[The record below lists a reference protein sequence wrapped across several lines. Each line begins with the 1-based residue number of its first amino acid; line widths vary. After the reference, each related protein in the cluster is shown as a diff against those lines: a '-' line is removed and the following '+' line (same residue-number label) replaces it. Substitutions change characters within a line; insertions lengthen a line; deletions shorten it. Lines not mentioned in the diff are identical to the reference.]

1 MQSELKVNLH
11 EEPNKPVVKTKM
23 LVELKD
29 QLKGYS
35 LPPGLYI
42 AGATNQN
49 TGTHYAIYTIDHIH
63 KGNFKIKHF
72 KVLEIYEDGLPGNFN
87 ERVENLLQK
96 GKERL
101 KGRIAIFS
109 TSNSN
114 TPKVVKMSHSEE
126 KKQEL
131 NNIPASLSNEI
142 VQATIFGS
150 IEPVLEQLEPKPKP
164 KKVRVAADPV
174 EPVQID
180 GQTNLFDF
188 LEGGNDI
195 ETI

>member
-1 MQSELKVNLH
+1 MINQVEVNKI
-11 EEPNKPVVKTKM
+11 PNKPVSKVM
-23 LVELKD
+23 QLVELVSE
-29 QLKGYS
+29 LKGYS

-49 TGTHYAIYTIDHIH
+49 TGTHYAVYTVDQIH
-63 KGNFKIKHF
+63 KGNFKVKHF
-72 KVLEIYEDGLPGNFN
+72 KVLEIYEDGLPGDFDK
-87 ERVENLLQK
+87 RVENMLQK

-109 TSNSN
+109 SS
-114 TPKVVKMSHSEE
+114 KVNVSKGVKTSHSEE
-126 KKQEL
+126 KKRVLEEV
-131 NNIPASLSNEI
+131 NEEFSSEI

-150 IEPVLEQLEPKPKP
+150 VEPVLEQVEPKPKP
-164 KKVRVAADPV
+164 KKVKVAADPV
-174 EPVQID
+174 EPVQIN

-188 LEGGNDI
+188 LEGGNEI